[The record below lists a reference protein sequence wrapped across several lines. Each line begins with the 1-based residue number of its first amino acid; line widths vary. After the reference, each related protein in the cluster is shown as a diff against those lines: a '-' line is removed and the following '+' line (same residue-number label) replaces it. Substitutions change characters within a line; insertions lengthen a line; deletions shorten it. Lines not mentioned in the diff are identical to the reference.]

1 MPTIISRGAASARG
15 YGFSQATAPAPPAPV
30 LQTVTFTSS
39 GTWVAPAGVSLVT
52 TASGYGEAGEPGG
65 AGWFYGNAGYFA
77 YSYSDTLRAG
87 SPDATPSY
95 ADVTGYAQASLS
107 SVNSSSADRVVTYFP
122 VVYYY
127 NPNTNG
133 TTVFYSDPVSRRV
146 RGLGTATSGP
156 WGNTSGQLVK
166 GIGDGWYFSI
176 EQYFEYGPTTGA
188 SATALGLTFPGGDG
202 GPPGTTT
209 YNNVSVTP
217 GASYFISIPSGG
229 SVTLQYYT

>member
-15 YGFSQATAPAPPAPV
+15 YGFSQTTAPAPPAPV

-52 TASGYGEAGEPGG
+52 TASGYGEAGDPGG
-65 AGWFYGNAGYFA
+65 ATWLYANAGYFA
-77 YSYSDTLRAG
+77 YSFQSTASAG
-87 SPDATPSY
+87 SVFATPTYSE
-95 ADVTGYAQASLS
+95 VTGYAQASLS
-107 SVNSSSADRVVTYFP
+107 DVNSSSADRTVTFFP
-122 VVYYY
+122 VSYYY

-133 TTVFYSDPVSRRV
+133 TTVVYNNPVSKRV

-156 WGNTSGQLVK
+156 WGNTSGNFVQ
-166 GIGDGWYFSI
+166 GIGNGWYFSI

-217 GASYFISIPSGG
+217 GASYFVSIPSGG
-229 SVTLQYYT
+229 SVTLEYYT